1 MIKHSSTVVFLFLNI
16 LQNKRGWVINKL
28 AIRSALTLT
37 YDTFGHKLA
46 LSKEKFQYFFSFKI
60 WLFSYISVQNF

>member
-16 LQNKRGWVINKL
+16 LQNKGGWVINKL

-46 LSKEKFQYFFSFKI
+46 LSKEKFQYFSFKI
-60 WLFSYISVQNF
+60 WSFSYISVQNF

>member
-1 MIKHSSTVVFLFLNI
+1 MINHSSTVVFLFLNI
-16 LQNKRGWVINKL
+16 LQNKGGWVINKL

-46 LSKEKFQYFFSFKI
+46 LSKEKFQYFSFKI
-60 WLFSYISVQNF
+60 WSFSYISVQNF

>member
-1 MIKHSSTVVFLFLNI
+1 MINHSSTVVFLFLNI
-16 LQNKRGWVINKL
+16 LQNKGGWVINKL

-46 LSKEKFQYFFSFKI
+46 LGKEKFQYFSFKI
-60 WLFSYISVQNF
+60 WSFSYISVQNF